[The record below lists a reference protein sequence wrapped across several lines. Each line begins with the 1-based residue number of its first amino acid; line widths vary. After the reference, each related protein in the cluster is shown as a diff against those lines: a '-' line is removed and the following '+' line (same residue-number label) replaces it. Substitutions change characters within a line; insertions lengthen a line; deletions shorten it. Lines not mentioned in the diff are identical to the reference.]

1 MGKKMEKSSN
11 KSPVTMEKPD
21 DLTLEQCQEAFAMF
35 RQKPDDLTL
44 KQCQEA
50 FAMFRQKPDDLTVD
64 QCQEAFAMF
73 RLHTAKVNQA
83 QKVQQCLFLI
93 MRSQGL
99 CHIREQ
105 IFGYLSYETL
115 ENCHKVSKL
124 WKESLEKIAL
134 IKFLEEFGD
143 REVGPTNEKLST
155 ILPGWKNAAQ
165 KYGFQA
171 SMDDIE
177 EVKDSLKKLAEGKG
191 KCVQYPVHQEAENGD
206 VKLMEFIL
214 KTSFDMNTKDGE
226 GWTAWHFACCN
237 GQTETAQLIIQNSKE
252 FGIDLNSKA
261 YSGITAWHS
270 ACCNGKTETVQ
281 LIIQNSKLF
290 DIDLNAKD
298 NDGETAWHW
307 ACFNDQTETA
317 QFIMQNSKEFS
328 INLNAK

>member
-21 DLTLEQCQEAFAMF
+21 DLTLEQCQEAFAIF

-64 QCQEAFAMF
+64 QCQEAFAIFRQKPDDLTVDPCQEAFAMF

-115 ENCHKVSKL
+115 ENCRKVSKL

-134 IKFLEEFGD
+134 IKFFEEFGD
-143 REVGPTNEKLST
+143 REVVPTNEKLST

-165 KYGFQA
+165 KYGVQA
-171 SMDDIE
+171 SVEVLE
-177 EVKDSLKKLAEGKG
+177 EVKASLKKLAEGKG
-191 KCVQYPVHQEAENGD
+191 KCVEYPVHQVARNGY

-214 KTSFDMNTKDGE
+214 RTSFDLNTKDDI
-226 GWTAWHFACCN
+226 GWTALHLACRN

-252 FGIDLNSKA
+252 FGIDLNTKDLW
-261 YSGITAWHS
+261 GDTA
-270 ACCNGKTETVQ
+270 
-281 LIIQNSKLF
+281 L
-290 DIDLNAKD
+290 
-298 NDGETAWHW
+298 HW
-307 ACFNDQTETA
+307 ACFNAQT
-317 QFIMQNSKEFS
+317 K
-328 INLNAK
+328 L

>member
-1 MGKKMEKSSN
+1 
-11 KSPVTMEKPD
+11 MEKPD
-21 DLTLEQCQEAFAMF
+21 DLTLEQCQEAFAIF

-50 FAMFRQKPDDLTVD
+50 FAMFRQKPNDLKKPDDLTVD

-105 IFGYLSYETL
+105 IFGFLSYETL
-115 ENCHKVSKL
+115 ENCRKVSKL

-143 REVGPTNEKLST
+143 REVVPTNKKLST

-165 KYGFQA
+165 KYGVQA
-171 SMDDIE
+171 SMDEIE
-177 EVKDSLKKLAEGKG
+177 EVIDSLKKLARGKG
-191 KCVQYPVHQEAENGD
+191 KCCKYPVHEAAKNGD

-214 KTSFDMNTKDGE
+214 KTSFDMNTKDGV
-226 GWTAWHFACCN
+226 G
-237 GQTETAQLIIQNSKE
+237 
-252 FGIDLNSKA
+252 
-261 YSGITAWHS
+261 
-270 ACCNGKTETVQ
+270 
-281 LIIQNSKLF
+281 
-290 DIDLNAKD
+290 
-298 NDGETAWHW
+298 
-307 ACFNDQTETA
+307 
-317 QFIMQNSKEFS
+317 
-328 INLNAK
+328 

>member
-1 MGKKMEKSSN
+1 MEKSSN

-21 DLTLEQCQEAFAMF
+21 DLTLEQCQEAFAIF

-115 ENCHKVSKL
+115 ENCRKVSKL

-143 REVGPTNEKLST
+143 REVGPTNEKLLT

-165 KYGFQA
+165 KYGVY
-171 SMDDIE
+171 II
-177 EVKDSLKKLAEGKG
+177 
-191 KCVQYPVHQEAENGD
+191 
-206 VKLMEFIL
+206 IL
-214 KTSFDMNTKDGE
+214 Y
-226 GWTAWHFACCN
+226 
-237 GQTETAQLIIQNSKE
+237 IIIYILYYIYYNILLYIYIILYYIYYIILYIYYYII
-252 FGIDLNSKA
+252 GI
-261 YSGITAWHS
+261 
-270 ACCNGKTETVQ
+270 
-281 LIIQNSKLF
+281 F
-290 DIDLNAKD
+290 P
-298 NDGETAWHW
+298 
-307 ACFNDQTETA
+307 F
-317 QFIMQNSKEFS
+317 
-328 INLNAK
+328 